1 MRQKEKDKILQDL
14 KEVVKKIL
22 LNGFKNRMH
31 RVVATVEQIQI
42 LNYEIVPDEDDRDLV
57 LVHHLQIGARV
68 FVVFSEDGKS
78 SDNILLKNRNPLRFR
93 YNKEIDNYKLD
104 EDSTEFYDAT

>member
-14 KEVVKKIL
+14 KEVVKKFL

-31 RVVATVEQIQI
+31 RVVDTVEQIQI
-42 LNYEIVPDEDDRDLV
+42 LNYEIVQDENDRDEISI
-57 LVHHLQIGARV
+57 QNIRAGARV
-68 FVVFSEDGKS
+68 FVIFSEDGKS

-93 YNKEIDNYKLD
+93 YNKEIDNYELD
-104 EDSTEFYDAT
+104 ESSAEFFDAT